1 MMFCV
6 LVVVLI
12 RPDLFMFALLHWTL
26 ALDCSGGLRSEKGG
40 EVYFFGIINVLRVCS
55 ACLMMLM
62 LPAQLVTALYALC
75 GSYPD
80 I

>member
-1 MMFCV
+1 
-6 LVVVLI
+6 
-12 RPDLFMFALLHWTL
+12 MFALLHWTL